1 MSIVEIYQ
9 SMKAAVESG
18 GGVHINDG
26 GDMALRLY
34 AAATEIYSLRCQ
46 TDWLKRQ
53 GFPQS
58 ATGEFLDL
66 HAQVRGLVRR
76 RGTRASGEICFQLE
90 EVRSSDTPI
99 SAGTVCMN
107 SGGLEFITSEMV
119 VIAAGELFCL
129 APAMAREAGSFGNV
143 PAESICQMA
152 IAPIGVSRCFNPEVF
167 VGGSDLE
174 RDESLRN
181 RVLKSFARLP
191 NGSNAAYYEAEALNT
206 DGVAAV
212 KVLPRARGVGTV
224 DLVVASA
231 LGAPP
236 AELILA
242 LQEKFERE
250 REICVDVH
258 ILAPTP
264 VSVNVDVGLVI
275 ENGFD
280 AADVIE
286 RVKTAVMDIFDGRL
300 LGKDFTRAKLGSV
313 VFGVSGVENYQIFSP
328 TTDVAVSASQIPVSG
343 VVSVFEV

>member
-9 SMKAAVESG
+9 SMKATVESD

-34 AAATEIYSLRCQ
+34 AAAAEIYSLRCQ

-58 ATGEFLDL
+58 ASGKLLDL

-76 RGTRASGEICFQLE
+76 NGTRASGEICFQLE
-90 EVRSSDTPI
+90 EVRSNDTPI
-99 SAGTVCMN
+99 HTGMVCMN
-107 SGGLEFITSEMV
+107 SGGLEFITSEAA
-119 VIAAGELFCL
+119 VIAAGELFCIV
-129 APAMAREAGSFGNV
+129 PAMAREAGSFGNV

-152 IAPIGVSRCFNPEVF
+152 IAPIGVSRCFNPETF

-174 RDESLRN
+174 GDESLRS
-181 RVLKSFARLP
+181 RVLESFARLP

-212 KVLPRARGVGTV
+212 KVLPRARGIGTV

-231 LGAPP
+231 LGEPP

-258 ILAPTP
+258 VSAPAL

-275 ENGFD
+275 EDGFD
-280 AADVIE
+280 AADVVA
-286 RVKTAVMDIFDGRL
+286 RVKAALIAVFDGQL
-300 LGKDFTRAKLGSV
+300 LGRNFTRAKLGSV
-313 VFGVSGVENYQIFSP
+313 VFDIAGVENYQILLP
-328 TTDVAVSASQIPVSG
+328 TTDVSINGSQLPIPG
-343 VVSVFEV
+343 VVNVFEV